1 MTYNVYISYFPASLP
16 PNITTITVDSDYL
29 KSHQHSTSNETK
41 ETNVPDIELVL
52 GISALTGDISGS
64 YRGLLGLTNEFYKE
78 VFTGY
83 EGYDAFSIVPVLLQP
98 KSRGRVTLK
107 TSDPFDRPIFETN
120 YYDHEDDLRTMVRGI
135 KKVVTFYAT
144 FISVALFT
152 LFTSQSRFF
161 STYLCNDPFNFYF
174 MPYCC
179 DYRSSFLLSSLMIVV
194 FKLSLIN
201 RHMSK
206 LPKTLQFIECFEL
219 LSLPL
224 RKFID
229 FTKLFKVNFS
239 SIFQAIEVA
248 SSKAFKR
255 FNTTLLPVAFPG
267 CKHVPFGTDP
277 YWACVARQVTTTLG
291 HFVGTCKMGPR
302 RDSGVV
308 DHRLRVHGI
317 NGLRVVDASIIP
329 TIVTGHTNAV
339 AYMIAEKAADMIKE
353 DWKLLN
359 SEFD

>member
-1 MTYNVYISYFPASLP
+1 MLSYFPASLP
-16 PNITTITVDSDYL
+16 PNITTITVNSDYL
-29 KSHQHSTSNETK
+29 NQHSISNETK

-78 VFTGY
+78 VFTAY

-107 TSDPFDRPIFETN
+107 SPDPFDRPIFETN
-120 YYDHEDDLRTMVRGI
+120 YYDQEDDLKTMVRGI
-135 KKVVTFYAT
+135 RKVILYFLCDIYLGSCLPC
-144 FISVALFT
+144 I
-152 LFTSQSRFF
+152 SQSRLF
-161 STYLCNDPFNFYF
+161 STYLRILLIFISCLIVRLHFFFVITLSIPLIIIIICLNFEIYSIYWIF
-174 MPYCC
+174 
-179 DYRSSFLLSSLMIVV
+179 RFTLFLSENLSISWNYL
-194 FKLSLIN
+194 KL
-201 RHMSK
+201 
-206 LPKTLQFIECFEL
+206 
-219 LSLPL
+219 
-224 RKFID
+224 
-229 FTKLFKVNFS
+229 
-239 SIFQAIEVA
+239 IFQAIEVA
-248 SSKAFKR
+248 STKAFKR
-255 FNTTLLPVAFPG
+255 FNATLLPVAFPG

-277 YWACVARQVTTTLG
+277 YWTCVARQVTTTLG

-302 RDSGVV
+302 RNSGVV

-353 DWKLLN
+353 DWKILN

>member
-1 MTYNVYISYFPASLP
+1 
-16 PNITTITVDSDYL
+16 
-29 KSHQHSTSNETK
+29 
-41 ETNVPDIELVL
+41 
-52 GISALTGDISGS
+52 
-64 YRGLLGLTNEFYKE
+64 
-78 VFTGY
+78 
-83 EGYDAFSIVPVLLQP
+83 
-98 KSRGRVTLK
+98 
-107 TSDPFDRPIFETN
+107 
-120 YYDHEDDLRTMVRGI
+120 
-135 KKVVTFYAT
+135 
-144 FISVALFT
+144 
-152 LFTSQSRFF
+152 
-161 STYLCNDPFNFYF
+161 
-174 MPYCC
+174 
-179 DYRSSFLLSSLMIVV
+179 MIVM
-194 FKLSLIN
+194 FKLFLIN

-206 LPKTLQFIECFEL
+206 LLKTLQSIQFIEFFEL

-255 FNTTLLPVAFPG
+255 FNATLLPVAFPG

-353 DWKLLN
+353 DWKVLN